1 MDIDLPVTDVEAA
14 DLISLLQSPAYPQA
28 QMIVR
33 RLIFERDH
41 LRNKLQTIDDLAML
55 VRRLARKVELNHPDF
70 AEKAMDYLKRKGL
83 QGSPLRSTS
92 E

>member
-1 MDIDLPVTDVEAA
+1 VDIDLPVTDFEAA

-33 RLIFERDH
+33 RLVFERDH

-55 VRRLARKVELNHPDF
+55 VRRLAKKSAGTDL

-83 QGSPLRSTS
+83 QGSPLRST
-92 E
+92 EE